1 MKTGKSFGLALIL
14 WLFGGMIGLHRIYI
28 QEKVSVI
35 IWYWFVAF
43 ITFGL
48 FPIIDLF
55 RLKSLIEMANLKA
68 KVREL

>member
-1 MKTGKSFGLALIL
+1 MSENKSFGLALLIWFFL
-14 WLFGGMIGLHRIYI
+14 GGIGGHRIYI

-35 IWYWFVAF
+35 LWYWLATV

-55 RLKSLIEMANLKA
+55 FIKGLIDTANK
-68 KVREL
+68 K